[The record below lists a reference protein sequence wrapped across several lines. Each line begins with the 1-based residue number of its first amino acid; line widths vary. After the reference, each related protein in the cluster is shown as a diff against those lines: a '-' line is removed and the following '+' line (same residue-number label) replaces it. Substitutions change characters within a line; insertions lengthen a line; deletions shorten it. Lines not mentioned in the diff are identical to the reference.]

1 MKKCT
6 NPSRVATDSGS
17 QSSAIESSS
26 PASWPR
32 MRSTENPPTTGR
44 RPAGCMCETTR
55 RSFRLQSSDL
65 DPLPAEPRSLAL
77 SSSNGSVTQGLQI
90 PTVVR
95 IALSRNTG
103 LLERSELLP
112 TTAYDCPPMPALV
125 GTKSAPGR
133 PRRGSYLL
141 SPVKFHRG
149 PLPRSGRPES
159 APHRAEPTHL
169 KTGQRRAYI
178 SVSLAPA
185 PWPSAPRRARRPG
198 SAGRSEIVH
207 PPAGGGPS
215 GRGPGVV
222 SRGGGAI
229 VQCRW

>member
-65 DPLPAEPRSLAL
+65 DPLPSEPRSLAL

-169 KTGQRRAYI
+169 KTGQRGRTSRSAWHLLLGR
-178 SVSLAPA
+178 VLLVERDDPA
-185 PWPSAPRRARRPG
+185 PLDDRR
-198 SAGRSEIVH
+198 SFTH
-207 PPAGGGPS
+207 QPAADPLA
-215 GRGPGVV
+215 VV
-222 SRGGGAI
+222 RAS
-229 VQCRW
+229 